1 MPQQSQ
7 FVSVDGLVPKDHI
20 YRKFLALINFS
31 TLSKKLT
38 KDLSDR
44 ELEKFLQENIPAK
57 LFCGFDFTD
66 PTPHFTL
73 FSKIRTKIGTS
84 RLSEMF
90 RKVREELKEK
100 GYINEIFNFVDSTHL
115 ISKSKLW
122 EERDKAIQQNYEK
135 LNNESLPK
143 VAVDKQA
150 RIGCKGQK
158 KFWYGY
164 KEIVSVDMQSG
175 LLNKVTIRPGNET
188 DAKILKHVCPKQGAV
203 YGDKGFCDG
212 EAVKTI
218 HRNGCHDGTIK
229 KKNMKEKNKEKDRWL
244 SGIRSPYERVFSQ
257 KKKASEISWNCEKSI
272 FCLYGVFDFQL
283 EKICCFRSTSNYYLT

>member
-1 MPQQSQ
+1 M
-7 FVSVDGLVPKDHI
+7 
-20 YRKFLALINFS
+20 KFLTI
-31 TLSKKLT
+31 
-38 KDLSDR
+38 
-44 ELEKFLQENIPAK
+44 
-57 LFCGFDFTD
+57 
-66 PTPHFTL
+66 
-73 FSKIRTKIGTS
+73 
-84 RLSEMF
+84 
-90 RKVREELKEK
+90 
-100 GYINEIFNFVDSTHL
+100 VDSTHL

-135 LNNESLPK
+135 LNNESLLK

-150 RIGCKGQK
+150 RIACKGQK

-175 LLNKVTIRPGNET
+175 LLNKVAIRPGNET

-218 HRNGCHDGTIK
+218 RRNGCHDGTIK

-244 SGIRSPYERVFSQ
+244 SGIRSPCERVFSQ
-257 KKKASEISWNCEKSI
+257 KRRRVRYRGIAKNQFSAFINFLPLWS
-272 FCLYGVFDFQL
+272 L
-283 EKICCFRSTSNYYLT
+283 